1 MSLIYTDC
9 KGRGNM
15 KRKYYM
21 RGLGIGVIVS
31 AILFSFAF
39 PKSAPNMTDEEVIAR
54 AKELGYTK
62 KTEGVTADDI
72 DKIKDNVTPQ
82 PGSETEG
89 EADHATEGTPGI
101 TPDATPGPT
110 PSPVPTPEPPD
121 RPDQPK
127 EPDRP
132 SSTPEPTKAP
142 TNTPKPTKA
151 PTSTP
156 EPTKAPT
163 NTPKPTKAPTNT
175 PVPTKTPSG
184 TVYTIKVERGMTA
197 SRVSRLLEEVGAVS
211 SATEFVTYLR
221 NNSLTDDI
229 NIGTFQI
236 PAGADFKEI
245 ADILTKIR

>member
-1 MSLIYTDC
+1 
-9 KGRGNM
+9 M

-39 PKSAPNMTDEEVIAR
+39 PKSAPNMTDEEVIER

-89 EADHATEGTPGI
+89 DADHATEGTPGT
-101 TPDATPGPT
+101 TPDVTPGPT

-121 RPDQPK
+121 RPEQPK
-127 EPDRP
+127 EPGRP
-132 SSTPEPTKAP
+132 SSTPEPTKV
-142 TNTPKPTKA
+142 
-151 PTSTP
+151 
-156 EPTKAPT
+156 PT

-197 SRVSRLLEEVGAVS
+197 SRVSKLLEEAGAVA

-221 NNSLTDDI
+221 DNSLTDEI
-229 NIGTFQI
+229 NIGTFRI

-245 ADILTKIR
+245 ADILTIIH